1 MFVTEAEDFAGNL
14 VTTLQKTVEDI
25 VLVHVRLVRGG
36 NAPVQFPRWG
46 VCNSA
51 RALALAHMP
60 LQWCFAQEVGSA
72 GGCSLQKALSLR
84 ASQITEKESKRAS
97 YSPTA
102 TAKHRALSVS
112 EDHPQARAKSK

>member
-1 MFVTEAEDFAGNL
+1 MASLDWKMAFDIGEHDHVFAI
-14 VTTLQKTVEDI
+14 LQERT
-25 VLVHVRLVRGG
+25 
-36 NAPVQFPRWG
+36 
-46 VCNSA
+46 
-51 RALALAHMP
+51 LALAHML

-72 GGCSLQKALSLR
+72 GGCILQKALSLR